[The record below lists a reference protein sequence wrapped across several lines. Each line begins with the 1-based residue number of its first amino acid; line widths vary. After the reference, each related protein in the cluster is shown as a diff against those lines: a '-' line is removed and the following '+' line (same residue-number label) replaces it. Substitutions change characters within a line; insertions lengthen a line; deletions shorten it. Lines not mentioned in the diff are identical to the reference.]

1 LTLLNL
7 RLAEG
12 IEFKQAV
19 LESGAVRTLP
29 ILLTAGTVVIGAF
42 VIIFDPIFE
51 GLAIS
56 LMGGALASTAL
67 TLIMVPLVY
76 YMTERK
82 KYEVEE
88 NNAVVETNDTEE
100 KSTEINNKEET
111 N

>member
-1 LTLLNL
+1 LNFD
-7 RLAEG
+7 LAEG

-56 LMGGALASTAL
+56 
-67 TLIMVPLVY
+67 
-76 YMTERK
+76 
-82 KYEVEE
+82 
-88 NNAVVETNDTEE
+88 
-100 KSTEINNKEET
+100 
-111 N
+111 